1 MICAVPPTPL
11 SALPAVP
18 IVMRGLAG
26 FAQSYLVTLR
36 YTPTVWTTK
45 IPTSRWRLAWR
56 PCESLKGS
64 VPDPRRGTERGVHR
78 CDGVRAQ
85 PPRVELTPSY
95 PAEACLIR
103 PPWWSASEASFSRW
117 IGPPPSRPL
126 ADGPHGQ
133 AWRSGPVGP

>member
-18 IVMRGLAG
+18 IVCVVWLGSPNLIW
-26 FAQSYLVTLR
+26 SPCVTR
-36 YTPTVWTTK
+36 RR
-45 IPTSRWRLAWR
+45 SGR
-56 PCESLKGS
+56 PRFRQVGGALHGAPVSPFGGS